1 MSDIVKTTRHG
12 KVLEIVF
19 DRPPVNA
26 INTAASRALY
36 EAFREL
42 RDDDSLSVGIITG
55 AGDRIF
61 SAGWDLKEVA
71 SGEAGLDGDGSDDAE
86 PAAGRGGFAGN
97 TEFWDLHKPLI
108 AAVNGLA
115 IGGGFELALGC
126 DLIVAAEN
134 AAFSLPE
141 MQRGFLADAGAMQ
154 RVPRRIPY
162 HIAVEMFLTGRS
174 MDAKEAAHWGLVNR
188 VVPLD
193 KLMEEC
199 HALAAEIS
207 EGAPLAIQAC
217 MAVFQAIEML
227 PLEDAMALTKK
238 GKSGLPI
245 YEKMMNSEDA
255 IEGPVAF
262 AEKRKP
268 VWKGR

>member
-1 MSDIVKTTRHG
+1 MSEYVTTTRHG
-12 KVLEIVF
+12 KVLEITF

-26 INTAASRALY
+26 INRQASQALY
-36 EAFREL
+36 EAFAEL
-42 RDDDSLSVGIITG
+42 RDDDSLSVGIVTG
-55 AGDRIF
+55 GGERIF

-71 SGEAGLDGDGSDDAE
+71 SGDAGLGGEQE
-86 PAAGRGGFAGN
+86 PQPGGFAGN
-97 TEFWDLHKPLI
+97 TELWDLHKPLI

-126 DLIVAAEN
+126 DLIIAAEH

-162 HIAVEMFLTGRS
+162 HIAVEMFLTGRT
-174 MDAKEAAHWGLVNR
+174 MDAEEAARWGLVNK
-188 VVPLD
+188 VVPAAA
-193 KLMEEC
+193 LMDE
-199 HALAAEIS
+199 ARAMAAQIS

-217 MAVFQAIEML
+217 LEVLQAIEMT
-227 PLEDAMALTKK
+227 PLEGAMNLTKK
-238 GKSGLPI
+238 GQSGLPI
-245 YEKMMNSEDA
+245 YEKMMASEDA
-255 IEGPVAF
+255 IEGPIAF

-268 VWKGR
+268 VWKGQ

>member
-1 MSDIVKTTRHG
+1 MSDMVTTTRHG

-26 INTAASRALY
+26 INRAASAALY
-36 EAFREL
+36 DAFAQL
-42 RDDDSLSVGIITG
+42 RDDDDLSVGIVTG
-55 AGDRIF
+55 VGDRIF

-71 SGEAGLDGDGSDDAE
+71 GGGEGLDGEQE
-86 PAAGRGGFAGN
+86 PQPGGFAGN
-97 TEFWDLHKPLI
+97 TELWDLHKPLI

-126 DLIVAAEN
+126 DLIIAAEH

-162 HIAVEMFLTGRS
+162 HIAVELFLTGRS
-174 MDAKEAAHWGLVNR
+174 MDAAEAAHWGLVNK
-188 VVPLD
+188 VVPRD
-193 KLMEEC
+193 SLMDE
-199 HALAAEIS
+199 ARNLADQIA

-217 MAVFQAIEML
+217 LEVLQAIEVL
-227 PLEDAMALTKK
+227 PLEGAMNLTKK
-238 GKSGLPI
+238 GKSGLPM
-245 YEKMMNSEDA
+245 YEKMMASEDA
-255 IEGPVAF
+255 IEGPIAF

-268 VWKGR
+268 DWKGR

>member
-1 MSDIVKTTRHG
+1 MTDIVTTRRHG
-12 KVLEIVF
+12 KVLEILF

-26 INTAASRALY
+26 INRAASRALY
-36 EAFREL
+36 DAFATL
-42 RDDDSLSVGIITG
+42 RDDDGLSVGIVTG
-55 AGDRIF
+55 GGERIF

-71 SGEAGLDGDGSDDAE
+71 GGEEGLEGDRE
-86 PAAGRGGFAGN
+86 PQPGGFAGN
-97 TEFWDLHKPLI
+97 TELWDLHKPLI

-126 DLIVAAEN
+126 DLIIAADH

-162 HIAVEMFLTGRS
+162 HIAVEMFLTGRV
-174 MDAKEAAHWGLVNR
+174 MEAEEAARWGLVNK
-188 VVPLD
+188 VVPAAA
-193 KLMEEC
+193 LMDE
-199 HALAAEIS
+199 ARSLAAQIAA
-207 EGAPLAIQAC
+207 GAPLAIQAC
-217 MAVFQAIEML
+217 LEVLQAIEMT
-227 PLEDAMALTKK
+227 PLEGAMNLTKK

-245 YEKMMNSEDA
+245 YEKMMASEDA
-255 IEGPVAF
+255 IEGPLAF
-262 AEKRKP
+262 AEKRQP

>member
-1 MSDIVKTTRHG
+1 MSDIVTTTRHG

-26 INTAASRALY
+26 INRAAGAALY
-36 EAFREL
+36 DAFARL
-42 RDDDSLSVGIITG
+42 RDDDGLAVGIITG
-55 AGDRIF
+55 GGDRIF

-71 SGEAGLDGDGSDDAE
+71 AGEEGLDGEAE
-86 PAAGRGGFAGN
+86 APPGGFAGN
-97 TEFWDLHKPLI
+97 TELWDLHKPLI

-126 DLIVAAEN
+126 DLIVAADH

-154 RVPRRIPY
+154 RLPRRVPY

-174 MDAKEAAHWGLVNR
+174 MDAEEAARWGLVNK
-188 VVPLD
+188 VVPAAA
-193 KLMEEC
+193 LMDEA
-199 HALAAEIS
+199 HALAARIA

-217 MAVFQAIEML
+217 LEVLQAIEMT
-227 PLEDAMALTKK
+227 PLEDAMKLTKK
-238 GKSGLPI
+238 GRSGLPM
-245 YEKMMNSEDA
+245 YEKMMASQDA
-255 IEGPVAF
+255 IEGPIAF

-268 VWKGR
+268 NWKGR

>member
-1 MSDIVKTTRHG
+1 MTDIVTTRRHG
-12 KVLEIVF
+12 KVLEILF

-26 INTAASRALY
+26 INRAASQALY
-36 EAFREL
+36 DAFATL
-42 RDDDSLSVGIITG
+42 RDDDGLAVGIVTG
-55 AGDRIF
+55 GGDRIF

-71 SGEAGLDGDGSDDAE
+71 GGEDGLEGDRE
-86 PAAGRGGFAGN
+86 PQPGGFAGN
-97 TEFWDLHKPLI
+97 TELWDLHKPLI

-126 DLIVAAEN
+126 DLIIAADH

-162 HIAVEMFLTGRS
+162 HIAVEMFLTGRV
-174 MDAKEAAHWGLVNR
+174 MEAEEAMRWGLVNK
-188 VVPLD
+188 VVPAAA
-193 KLMEEC
+193 LMDE
-199 HALAAEIS
+199 ARSLAAQIA

-217 MAVFQAIEML
+217 LEVLQAIEMT
-227 PLEDAMALTKK
+227 PLEDAMKLTKM
-238 GKSGLPI
+238 GRSGLPL
-245 YEKMMNSEDA
+245 YEKMMASEDA
-255 IEGPVAF
+255 IEGPIAF

-268 VWKGR
+268 NWKGR

>member
-1 MSDIVKTTRHG
+1 MTDMVTTTRHG

-26 INTAASRALY
+26 INRAAGSALY
-36 EAFREL
+36 DAFATL
-42 RDDDSLSVGIITG
+42 RDDDGLAVGIVTG
-55 AGDRIF
+55 GGDSIF

-71 SGEAGLDGDGSDDAE
+71 GGEEALDGEQDAQ
-86 PAAGRGGFAGN
+86 PGGFAGN
-97 TEFWDLHKPLI
+97 TELWDLHKPLI

-126 DLIVAAEN
+126 DLIIAADH

-154 RVPRRIPY
+154 RLPRRMPY
-162 HIAVEMFLTGRS
+162 HIAVEMLLTGRS
-174 MDAKEAAHWGLVNR
+174 MGAEEAARWGLVNK
-188 VVPLD
+188 VVPAAA
-193 KLMEEC
+193 LMIEA
-199 HALAAEIS
+199 HAMAAKIA

-217 MAVFQAIEML
+217 LEVLQAIEMT
-227 PLEDAMALTKK
+227 PLAEAMKLTKK
-238 GKSGLPI
+238 GRSGLPM
-245 YEKMMNSEDA
+245 YEKMMASEDA
-255 IEGPVAF
+255 IEGPLAF

-268 VWKGR
+268 DWKGR

>member
-36 EAFREL
+36 EAFCEL
-42 RDDDSLSVGIITG
+42 RDDDGLSVGIVTG
-55 AGDRIF
+55 TGDRIF

-71 SGEAGLDGDGSDDAE
+71 SGEVGLDGEATA
-86 PAAGRGGFAGN
+86 AAGGGGFAGN

-193 KLMEEC
+193 KLMAEC

-245 YEKMMNSEDA
+245 YETMMDSEDA
-255 IEGPVAF
+255 REGPIAF